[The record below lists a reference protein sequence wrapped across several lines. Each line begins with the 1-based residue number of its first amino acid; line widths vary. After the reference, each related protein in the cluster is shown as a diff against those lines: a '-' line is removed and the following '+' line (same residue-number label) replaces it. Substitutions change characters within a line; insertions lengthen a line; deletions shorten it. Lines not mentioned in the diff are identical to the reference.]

1 MFLSFNIP
9 WIFSWISRLT
19 FFFFVFRFLMFY
31 VYVLFVCLGV
41 VCVKAPL
48 IFSVFSIFSL
58 VDWLVVYLC
67 LSFLHQIKSINQSN
81 DWRNVMSTCAFQNFM
96 INTIDYVNRTQGK
109 CLIIINDYYDDRT
122 NERTTTIQPAKK
134 KPKNFHW
141 FIHSLMMIIIKPEIV
156 AKIKRYQYCCLVVG
170 GQPRCTTTIIIII
183 WYYHLLHCT
192 VAPVIDCSHFCLFV
206 CWKHDKM
213 WRQAFFGLIYL
224 NKPN

>member
-1 MFLSFNIP
+1 
-9 WIFSWISRLT
+9 
-19 FFFFVFRFLMFY
+19 MFY

-48 IFSVFSIFSL
+48 IFSVFNFCR
-58 VDWLVVYLC
+58 VGWLVVYLC
-67 LSFLHQIKSINQSN
+67 VYHFFKFTSNQINQSN

-109 CLIIINDYYDDRT
+109 CLIIIINVGHQKNQWLLRWS
-122 NERTTTIQPAKK
+122 NEREPPPYNQKK
-134 KPKNFHW
+134 NRKNFIDSL
-141 FIHSLMMIIIKPEIV
+141 IHSLMMIIIKPEIV

-206 CWKHDKM
+206 CLLEAW
-213 WRQAFFGLIYL
+213 
-224 NKPN
+224 